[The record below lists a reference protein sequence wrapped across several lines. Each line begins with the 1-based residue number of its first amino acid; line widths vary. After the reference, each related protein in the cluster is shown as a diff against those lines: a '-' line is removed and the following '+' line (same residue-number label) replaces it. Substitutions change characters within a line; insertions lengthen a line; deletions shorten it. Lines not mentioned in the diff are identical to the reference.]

1 MFVTIMNSL
10 EEAKK
15 ESAILI
21 INSDITNKVL
31 LVGDKCMPEV
41 HMRQHRFSYS
51 VCRRC
56 TQNKEKIKIQKF
68 KETGY

>member
-56 TQNKEKIKIQKF
+56 T
-68 KETGY
+68 